1 MLKAFSAGQVT
12 ADVLAH
18 LERRR
23 PAIVGDDA
31 AIRAEITAALEPVR
45 REYAEYDLPA
55 RYLDALTAE
64 LLGTIPARW
73 RQVAEPFTA
82 DERRGFGIW
91 RHGDVVAR
99 LAFVGIGL
107 LASVFAA
114 RILPSWQK
122 WLPFLFTAGAWWL
135 PDLQI
140 SSRRRRYAQ
149 QLGEIVAQ
157 MEQAQRQLER
167 QVTTEDLIGDVDRL
181 RAARARTEST
191 GHESLARTESERP
204 KP

>member
-1 MLKAFSAGQVT
+1 MLKAFLAGQVT

-23 PAIVGDDA
+23 PAIVSDDA

-55 RYLDALTAE
+55 RYLDALEAE

-91 RHGDVVAR
+91 RQGDVIAR
-99 LAFVGIGL
+99 LAFVGVGL
-107 LASVFAA
+107 LASVLAA

-122 WLPFLFTAGAWWL
+122 WLPVLFTAGAWWL

-140 SSRRRRYAQ
+140 GSRRRRYAQ

-157 MEQAQRQLER
+157 MELAQRQLER
-167 QVTTEDLIGDVDRL
+167 QVTTDDLIGDVDRL
-181 RAARARTEST
+181 RAASFRTEAT
-191 GHESLARTESERP
+191 GREARAPVDPDDP